1 MKIDFITSN
10 AAKVN
15 LANERLAKY
24 GVEVL
29 QKPLP
34 LYEIQ
39 SLDIIEVAKSKA
51 EQALKFTSEPFIIED
66 SSMCIKSLNNFPG
79 TLLKPVF
86 DSLGDE
92 LILRLLKKGQD
103 RSVTV
108 ISQLIYYPGKN
119 KELKLF
125 QGTYNG
131 VLPNEPRGDNM
142 RGWKVS
148 RIFIPKNKDKTL
160 AEMNDQEW
168 QEFLDDF
175 RQDDHFEKLGNW
187 ISEK

>member
-1 MKIDFITSN
+1 MKINFITSN

-24 GVEVL
+24 GIEVS

-39 SLDIIEVAKSKA
+39 SLDITEVAKSKA

-66 SSMCIKSLNNFPG
+66 SSLCIESLNNFPG

-92 LILRLLKKGQD
+92 LILRLLKKGQN

-108 ISQLIYYPGKN
+108 VSQLIYYPGKN
-119 KELKLF
+119 EKFELF
-125 QGTYNG
+125 QGTYKG
-131 VLPNEPRGDNM
+131 VLPDEPKGDNM

-148 RIFIPKNKDKTL
+148 RIFIPKNRDKTL
-160 AEMNDQEW
+160 AEMNDREW
-168 QEFLDDF
+168 QDFLDDF
-175 RQDDHFEKLGNW
+175 RQDDHFEKLGNR
-187 ISEK
+187 ISKK